1 MTLQYAPSNGN
12 AQLDAIETEVGAS
25 PIMEIRSGAPPALLA
40 TARTGTVLA
49 TITLPADWMSAASA
63 HSKAK
68 LGTWQDAAAD
78 ASGTPGYFTIYATG
92 GTVAKLQ
99 GTCGTS
105 GTDMILDAA
114 TVTAGQ
120 QFTIN
125 TFSISKATANQ
136 G

>member
-1 MTLQYAPSNGN
+1 MTLQYAPAN
-12 AQLDAIETEVGAS
+12 ANSQLDAIETEIGLS
-25 PIMEIRSGAPPALLA
+25 PVMEIRSGAPPATLA
-40 TARTGTVLA
+40 TARTGTVLC
-49 TITLPADWMSAASA
+49 TLALPSDWMAAA
-63 HSKAK
+63 ATFSKAK

-78 ASGTPGYFTIYATG
+78 ASGTPGYFTIYTNG
-92 GTVAKLQ
+92 MVAKIQ
-99 GTCGTS
+99 GTCGTT

-125 TFSISKATANQ
+125 TFSVSKATANQ